1 MQIEIEYFD
10 GWWLVFPRDNK
21 LFLKWQFYSWTV
33 CGKGSREQVI
43 KSYLE
48 NKRGFF
54 VLWGSEKKKN
64 AGSDAVLLFRYLLP
78 LKRRLR
84 EKPEIPS

>member
-1 MQIEIEYFD
+1 MGRRWCRF
-10 GWWLVFPRDNK
+10 K
-21 LFLKWQFYSWTV
+21 LNILTGGGSFFLGTISCSLNGSFTPEQ
-33 CGKGSREQVI
+33 CKGSREQVI

-54 VLWGSEKKKN
+54 VLWGYEKKKKH
-64 AGSDAVLLFRYLLP
+64 AESDAVLLFRYLLP

-84 EKPEIPS
+84 R